1 MSMQKVIIIS
11 DDLLGSMYMKL
22 DFFFFLV
29 LGISKKKSNKAFLRF
44 IYCILMTFEVVCEKP
59 CSTFLEP
66 IFCLIPGTTHS
77 TTTYLHSSLN
87 IILRDKV

>member
-29 LGISKKKSNKAFLRF
+29 LGISKKKNEQGFSSF
-44 IYCILMTFEVVCEKP
+44 
-59 CSTFLEP
+59 
-66 IFCLIPGTTHS
+66 
-77 TTTYLHSSLN
+77 YLLYF
-87 IILRDKV
+87 DDF